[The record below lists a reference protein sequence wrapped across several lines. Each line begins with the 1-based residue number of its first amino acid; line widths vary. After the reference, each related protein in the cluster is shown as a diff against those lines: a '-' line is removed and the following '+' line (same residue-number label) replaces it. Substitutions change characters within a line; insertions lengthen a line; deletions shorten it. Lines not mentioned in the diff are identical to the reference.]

1 MTKETTKSIYG
12 DIIHEEILEPV
23 TGRALPMKLGQTLH
37 VTLIDGPQCVDF
49 NCFNLHDYK
58 EAMSVGH
65 MRRTGF
71 RAHKGSII
79 WSKPP
84 RYNPMMVIAEIP
96 PTCETDLLAARCH
109 ATQFEKERGYP
120 GTHTNCQDTLAE
132 CIAEYGLT
140 PDDVHDSLNFWMNTG
155 WDDHGNF
162 IPNTRRNTGKKGD
175 TLVLLS
181 LMDVLA
187 VPNVC
192 GSGDVSNTSN
202 FWFRPIKVE
211 VREATDATML
221 AAQELRRQHTGF
233 RNQRTPAQFKVGTIK
248 ADRPLKVVPD
258 FTAEFVNTPMQIDS
272 FDLELNAKDQAA
284 IDTMIERGQALDAE
298 DAVRSAVM
306 TWYTRNRTPQIA
318 REFFDIHAPRK
329 PA

>member
-1 MTKETTKSIYG
+1 MSSDIYG
-12 DIIHEEILEPV
+12 KVVYEEILEPV
-23 TGRALPMKLGQTLH
+23 TGRAVPVKLGQTLH
-37 VTLIDGPQCVDF
+37 VTLIEGPQCVDF

-96 PTCETDLLAARCH
+96 PTCFTDLLAARCH
-109 ATQFEKERGYP
+109 AVQFEKERGYP
-120 GTHTNCQDTLAE
+120 GTHTNCQDTLGE
-132 CIAEYGLT
+132 CIAEYGMT

-155 WDDHGNF
+155 WDDDGNF

-175 TLVLLS
+175 VLVLLG

-202 FWFRPIKVE
+202 FWFRPIKIE
-211 VREATDATML
+211 VRDATDATM
-221 AAQELRRQHTGF
+221 AAAGELRRQHTGF
-233 RNQRTPAQFKVGTIK
+233 RNQRTPKQFKVSTIK
-248 ADRPLKVVPD
+248 PNRELEKNSGFVGQ
-258 FTAEFVNTPMQIDS
+258 FVNTPMK
-272 FDLELNAKDQAA
+272 LETFEVELSAKDQAA
-284 IDTMIERGQALDAE
+284 IAGVIERGAALDEE
-298 DAVRSAVM
+298 DAFRSAIM
-306 TWYTRNRTPQIA
+306 TWYTRNRTPQIV
-318 REFFDIHAPRK
+318 REFFDIRAPRK
-329 PA
+329 EGV

>member
-1 MTKETTKSIYG
+1 MTQNLYG
-12 DIIHEEILEPV
+12 KVVYEEVLEPV
-23 TGRALPMKLGQTLH
+23 TGRAAPVKLGQTLH
-37 VTLIDGPQCVDF
+37 ITLLEGPQCVDF

-65 MRRTGF
+65 IRRTGF

-96 PTCETDLLAARCH
+96 STCATDLLAARCH
-109 ATQFEKERGYP
+109 AVQFEKERGYP

-155 WDDHGNF
+155 WDDDGNF

-175 TLVLLS
+175 TVVLLG

-202 FWFRPIKVE
+202 YWFRRVKIE
-211 VREATDATML
+211 VREATDATAA
-221 AAQELRRQHTGF
+221 AAQELLRQHTGF
-233 RNQRTPAQFKVGTIK
+233 RNQRKPHQFKVSTIK
-248 ADRPLKVVPD
+248 PDRELKRD
-258 FTAEFVNTPMQIDS
+258 AGFRGEFVNTPIKIET
-272 FDLELNAKDQAA
+272 FKVELNAEDQRA
-284 IDTMIERGQALDAE
+284 IATMIERGMALDEE
-298 DAVRSAVM
+298 DAFRSSVM
-306 TWYTRNRTPQIA
+306 TWHTRNRTPQIA
-318 REFFDIHAPRK
+318 REYFDIHAPRR
-329 PA
+329 ASA

>member
-1 MTKETTKSIYG
+1 MSQELYG
-12 DIIHEEILEPV
+12 KIVHEEVLEPV
-23 TGRALPMKLGQTLH
+23 TGRALPVELGQTLH
-37 VTLIDGPQCVDF
+37 ITLIEGPQCVDF
-49 NCFNLHDYK
+49 NCFSLHDYK

-71 RAHKGSII
+71 RAHRGSII

-96 PTCETDLLAARCH
+96 LTCQTDLLAARCH

-155 WDDHGNF
+155 WDDFGNF
-162 IPNTRRNTGKKGD
+162 IPNTRRNTGRKGD
-175 TLVLLS
+175 TIVLLA

-202 FWFRPIKVE
+202 YWFHPIKIE
-211 VREATDATML
+211 VREATDATR
-221 AAQELRRQHTGF
+221 AAADELRRQHTGF
-233 RNQRTPAQFKVGTIK
+233 RNQRTPEQFKVGAIK
-248 ADRPLKVVPD
+248 TDRELAADSNFR
-258 FTAEFVNTPMQIDS
+258 AQFVNTPMQIET
-272 FDLELNAKDQAA
+272 FEVELSRDDQRA
-284 IDTMIERGQALDAE
+284 IATMIERGIALDEE
-298 DAVRSAVM
+298 DAFRSSVM

-318 REFFDIHAPRK
+318 HEFFDIHASRK
-329 PA
+329 VSA

>member
-1 MTKETTKSIYG
+1 MTMSNTQQYG
-12 DIIHEEILEPV
+12 AVRYEEVLEPV
-23 TGRALPMKLGQTLH
+23 TGRAVPVHFGETLH
-37 VTLIDGPQCVDF
+37 ITQIEGPQCVDF

-58 EAMSVGH
+58 ENMSVGH

-84 RYNPMMVIAEIP
+84 RYSPMMVIAEIP
-96 PTCETDLLAARCH
+96 PTCQTDLLAARCH

-120 GTHTNCQDTLAE
+120 GTHTNCQDALAE
-132 CIAEYGLT
+132 CLAEYGLT

-155 WDDHGNF
+155 WDDLGNF
-162 IPNTRRNTGKKGD
+162 IPNTRRNTGRKGD
-175 TLVLLS
+175 RVVLLS

-202 FWFRPIKVE
+202 YWFQPIKIE
-211 VREATDATML
+211 IREATDWTRAT
-221 AAQELRRQHTGF
+221 AERIRAQNTGYV
-233 RNQRTPAQFKVGTIK
+233 NQRKPDQFRVNTIK
-248 ADRPLKVVPD
+248 AERELTRNEGFK
-258 FTAEFVNTPMQIDS
+258 ARFVNTPMEIQS
-272 FDLELNAKDQAA
+272 FEIELDDQDWENIEMLIRRGAA
-284 IDTMIERGQALDAE
+284 RNPE
-298 DAVRSAVM
+298 DAFRSGVM

-318 REFFDIHAPRK
+318 PEVFDAPEG
-329 PA
+329 PQE

>member
-1 MTKETTKSIYG
+1 MTDNQYG
-12 DIIHEEILEPV
+12 IVRLEEVLQPV
-23 TGRALPMKLGQTLH
+23 TGRAVPVHFGETLH
-37 VTLIDGPQCVDF
+37 ITLIEGPQCVDF

-65 MRRTGF
+65 MRRAGF
-71 RAHKGSII
+71 RSHKGSII

-84 RYNPMMVIAEIP
+84 RYNPMMVIADIP
-96 PTCETDLLAARCH
+96 PTCQTDLLAARCH

-155 WDDHGNF
+155 WDDLGNF
-162 IPNTRRNTGKKGD
+162 IPNTRRNTGCKGD
-175 TLVLLS
+175 TVVLLS

-202 FWFRPIKVE
+202 YWFRPIKIE
-211 VREATDATML
+211 VREATDWTR
-221 AAQELRRQHTGF
+221 AAAERIRAQNTGYV
-233 RNQRTPAQFKVGTIK
+233 NQRTPNQFRVSEI
-248 ADRPLKVVPD
+248 R
-258 FTAEFVNTPMQIDS
+258 TARELTPTPEFEHQFVNTPMEIES
-272 FDLELNAKDQAA
+272 FDVELDVEDWKNLETF
-284 IDTMIERGQALDAE
+284 IRRGHALDPE
-298 DAVRSAVM
+298 DAFRSAVM

-318 REFFDIHAPRK
+318 AEVFD

>member
-1 MTKETTKSIYG
+1 MTQAKYG
-12 DIIHEEILEPV
+12 PVRYEEILEPV
-23 TGRALPMKLGQTLH
+23 TGRAVPMHLGETLH
-37 VTLIDGPQCVDF
+37 ITLIEGPQCVDF
-49 NCFNLHDYK
+49 NCFNLNDYK

-96 PTCETDLLAARCH
+96 DTCQTDLLAARCH

-155 WDDHGNF
+155 WDDQGNF
-162 IPNTRRNTGKKGD
+162 IPNTRRNTGVKGD
-175 TLVLLS
+175 TVVLMS

-202 FWFRPIKVE
+202 YWFRPIKIE
-211 VREATDATML
+211 IREPTEHTL
-221 AAQELRRQHTGF
+221 ALAQKIRASNTGYV
-233 RNQRTPAQFKVGTIK
+233 NQRTPAQFKVGQIK
-248 ADRPLKVVPD
+248 PDRKLVRNED
-258 FTAEFVNTPMQIDS
+258 FRHEFVNTPMEIQTFDIPLEAQDWTNIDK
-272 FDLELNAKDQAA
+272 LLA
-284 IDTMIERGQALDAE
+284 RGGGLDAE
-298 DAVRSAVM
+298 DVLRSGVM

-318 REFFDIHAPRK
+318 REILDTE
-329 PA
+329 